1 MRVGPYMFHMMN
13 YYLSEPRREFVDSKG
28 KLLPGSLLL
37 TIPRR

>member
-13 YYLSEPRREFVDSKG
+13 YYLSEPRMEFVDSKG
-28 KLLPGSLLL
+28 KLLSGSLLL

>member
-13 YYLSEPRREFVDSKG
+13 YYLSEPRMEFVDSEG

-37 TIPRR
+37 TFPRR